1 MVKGYR
7 LRWVPRDLFA
17 AFAVSAMLVAQ
28 GMAFVILA
36 SQLGDITGTRIEA
49 QGFFSQ
55 LREFWDR
62 IDSIHLPTTLLSL
75 LTIAFIFGARLVA
88 PRFPGTVV
96 AVSITTAS
104 SMILGWGDEI
114 AIVGEI
120 DTRLPRPALP
130 PFPEG
135 EALGRI
141 VPGMHPRGDRPRH
154 PGPRSPCGPAARRDP
169 REDRGEAGLS
179 RHRYRSPE
187 LRGPGPPDLPGGRPP
202 LLRQCALRPRAGARN
217 PRCDR
222 RARSPGG
229 PRCGG
234 RLRHRFHRGPGART
248 PPRGTREP
256 RLRLGHRRTARADPQ
271 GATADGPLRGHRRRE
286 RLSHRGRGASE
297 TEFRRV
303 GPVFLGFGAA
313 QRPKRCCRRR
323 SYTWASAAEKQ
334 QKVTRSGSALPS
346 RKETTS
352 STATTEAF
360 SLG

>member
-1 MVKGYR
+1 MDSFSTMGTRADGPRSSAARALRLLVPGIAMVKGYR

-75 LTIAFIFGARLVA
+75 FTIAFIFGARLVA

-141 VPGMHPRGDRPRH
+141 DPGMHPRGDRPRH
-154 PGPRSPCGPAARRDP
+154 PGPRSPC
-169 REDRGEAGLS
+169 
-179 RHRYRSPE
+179 
-187 LRGPGPPDLPGGRPP
+187 
-202 LLRQCALRPRAGARN
+202 
-217 PRCDR
+217 
-222 RARSPGG
+222 
-229 PRCGG
+229 
-234 RLRHRFHRGPGART
+234 GPGART

-334 QKVTRSGSALPS
+334 QKVTCSGSALPS